1 VSRQRTFVGLDVHAR
16 SVVGHAIDE
25 STGQVWQQLLPT
37 DPPGIWGWLESLPQ
51 PVKVTYEAGP
61 TGYELA
67 RFLRG
72 RGVVCPV
79 AAPSKLIRPA
89 GNRVKTDAKD
99 AEHLCRLLRLDE
111 IVEVIVPDPEQEA
124 ARDLVRAREA
134 VRGDLMRAR
143 HRVSKLL
150 LRHGIV
156 YPGRKTWTKVHEQ
169 WLQRQRFD
177 APARQLAFEDAVEAV
192 LLTTDRRDRLDT
204 AIEAMAADSSYTP
217 LVRRLCCLRGISTL
231 TGFGLAVE
239 IGDWHRFSGSSIGAF
254 VGLVPSEDSSGES
267 RSQGSITKAGN
278 GHARRLLVEA
288 AWHHRKNYH
297 HPGRQMRNR
306 WQLAPAPAR
315 VRGHEGNRRL
325 HLRWQSFQGRRKKDT
340 IAAVAIA
347 RELAGWAWS
356 LAVMDIDENPP
367 VGAAVR
373 RAA

>member
-1 VSRQRTFVGLDVHAR
+1 MFRQRTFVGLDVHAR
-16 SVVGHAIDE
+16 SVVGHAMDE
-25 STGQVWQQLLPT
+25 HTGEVWQQRLPA

-61 TGYELA
+61 TGYGLA

-72 RGVVCPV
+72 RGIACRV

-111 IVEVIVPDPEQEA
+111 IVEVIVPDTDQEA
-124 ARDLVRAREA
+124 ARDLVRARED

-143 HRVSKLL
+143 HRASKLL
-150 LRHGIV
+150 LRQGIV
-156 YPGRKTWTKVHEQ
+156 YPGSKTWTATHQ
-169 WLQRQRFD
+169 RWLQQQRFD

-192 LLTTDRRDRLDT
+192 LLTTDRRDRLDA
-204 AIEAMAADSSYTP
+204 AIEVMAADSSYTP
-217 LVRRLCCLRGISTL
+217 LVRRLGCLRGISTL

-254 VGLVPSEDSSGES
+254 LGLVPTEDSSGES

-288 AWHHRKNYH
+288 AWHHRKSYH

-325 HLRWQSFQGRRKKDT
+325 HSRWQSFQARRKKDT

-356 LAVMDIDENPP
+356 LAVMDD
-367 VGAAVR
+367 
-373 RAA
+373 

>member
-1 VSRQRTFVGLDVHAR
+1 MFRQRTFVGLDVHAR
-16 SVVGHAIDE
+16 SVVGHALDE
-25 STGQVWQQLLPT
+25 HTGEVWQQRLPT

-61 TGYELA
+61 TGYGLA

-72 RGVVCPV
+72 RGVVCLV
-79 AAPSKLIRPA
+79 AAPSKLTRPV
-89 GNRVKTDAKD
+89 GNRVKTDFKD
-99 AEHLCRLLRLDE
+99 AAHLCRLLRLDE
-111 IVEVIVPDPEQEA
+111 IVEVRLPDSDQEA
-124 ARDLVRAREA
+124 ARDLVRARED

-143 HRVSKLL
+143 HRTSKLL
-150 LRHGIV
+150 LRQGIV
-156 YPGRKTWTKVHEQ
+156 YPGRKTWTVTHQ
-169 WLQRQRFD
+169 RWLQQQRFD
-177 APARQLAFEDAVEAV
+177 APPRQLAFEDAVEAV
-192 LLTTDRRDRLDT
+192 LLTTDRRDRLDA

-254 VGLVPSEDSSGES
+254 LGLVPTEDSSGES

-278 GHARRLLVEA
+278 GHGRRLLVEA
-288 AWHHRKNYH
+288 AWHHRKSYH

-325 HLRWQSFQGRRKKDT
+325 HSRWQTFQARHKRDT

-356 LAVMDIDENPP
+356 LAVMDD
-367 VGAAVR
+367 
-373 RAA
+373 

>member
-1 VSRQRTFVGLDVHAR
+1 MSRQRTFVGLDVHAR
-16 SVVGHAIDE
+16 SVVGYALDE
-25 STGQVWQQLLPT
+25 STGEVWQQLLPA

-61 TGYELA
+61 TGYGLA
-67 RFLRG
+67 RFLHSRG
-72 RGVVCPV
+72 IACPV
-79 AAPSKLIRPA
+79 AAPSKLVRPA

-111 IVEVIVPDPEQEA
+111 IVEVIIPDTEQEA
-124 ARDLVRAREA
+124 ARDLVRARED

-150 LRHGIV
+150 LRQGIV
-156 YPGRKTWTKVHEQ
+156 YSSGKTWTAAHER
-169 WLQRQRFD
+169 WLQAQRFA

-192 LLTTDRRDRLDT
+192 LLTTDRRDRLDA
-204 AIEAMAADSSYTP
+204 AIEAMAGDSSYTP
-217 LVRRLCCLRGISTL
+217 LVRRLGCLRGISTL

-239 IGDWHRFSGSSIGAF
+239 IGDWHRFTGSSIGAF
-254 VGLVPSEDSSGES
+254 LGLVPSEDSSGES
-267 RSQGSITKAGN
+267 RRLGSITKAGN

-288 AWHHRKNYH
+288 AWHHRKSYRN
-297 HPGRQMRNR
+297 PGKTMRDR
-306 WQLAPAPAR
+306 WLLAPGPAR

-325 HLRWQSFQGRRKKDT
+325 HARWQTFQGRRKKDT

-356 LAVMDIDENPP
+356 LAVMDD
-367 VGAAVR
+367 
-373 RAA
+373 